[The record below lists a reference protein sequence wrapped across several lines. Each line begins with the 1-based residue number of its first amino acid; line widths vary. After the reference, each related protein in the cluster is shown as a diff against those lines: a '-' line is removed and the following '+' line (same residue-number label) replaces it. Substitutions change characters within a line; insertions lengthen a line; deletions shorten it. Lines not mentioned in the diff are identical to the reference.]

1 MTKTYKIVYRFKGE
15 GKACYVSESKAT
27 SKKELRSQFDS
38 SVVIK
43 SIHTLEEWNK
53 L

>member
-1 MTKTYKIVYRFKGE
+1 MTKYIVIYRIKGE
-15 GKACYVSESKAT
+15 GMNCYKSESEAT

-43 SIHTLEEWNK
+43 SIHTIEEWEV